1 MFNEEKT
8 LFTVVPSPF
17 SASQLEVDQK
27 QTYTDA
33 VFSFT
38 LSITVPLYPGDYMD
52 LRPPPEVDL
61 PFSLNGRV
69 LISAETPMSVINT
82 RHEVI
87 QDDDGSGFVIRIKNF
102 VSRQ

>member
-1 MFNEEKT
+1 
-8 LFTVVPSPF
+8 
-17 SASQLEVDQK
+17 
-27 QTYTDA
+27 
-33 VFSFT
+33 
-38 LSITVPLYPGDYMD
+38 MD